1 MNILSIIIRSFS
13 SVGKLSVLYVKSN
26 FIKKSAIK
34 KFKNELNKMGIA
46 EADVLILTQNY
57 SDMVNLNPLL
67 YLKKNKWT

>member
-67 YLKKNKWT
+67 YLKKNK